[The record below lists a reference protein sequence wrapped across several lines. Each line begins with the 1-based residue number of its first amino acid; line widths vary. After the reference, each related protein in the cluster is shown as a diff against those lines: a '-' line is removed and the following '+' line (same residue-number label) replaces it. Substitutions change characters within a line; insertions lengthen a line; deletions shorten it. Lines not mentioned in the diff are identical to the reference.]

1 MSEPALTNGP
11 SPRAAL
17 LAAALVVAILGPRS
31 APGLSTDRE
40 QPMEIEADYV
50 EIEDRLGV
58 AVYRGNVV
66 VTQGTIRFTGHT
78 LTVTYTPGQ
87 EIKEALLE
95 GQPATFKQRP
105 DNEDTDMEGEAL
117 NMRYE
122 VQKELVHL
130 VRKAKVTQK
139 GQTYTGHRMVYDRV
153 RNILTA
159 FRAEPGEVGAKGQPP
174 ERVRIIIPPKPR
186 DEPRKKPK

>member
-1 MSEPALTNGP
+1 
-11 SPRAAL
+11 
-17 LAAALVVAILGPRS
+17 
-31 APGLSTDRE
+31 
-40 QPMEIEADYV
+40 MEIEADYV
-50 EIEDRLGV
+50 EIEDKLGV

-66 VTQGTIRFTGHT
+66 VTQGTIRFTGNT

-130 VRKAKVTQK
+130 VQKAKVTQK